1 MWENICCF
9 KSESFK
15 MALVKKWI
23 ALAYPGR
30 SCVTIE
36 MKGQISLVSCIR
48 VFVQMEI
55 ITTNG
60 ASKVN

>member
-1 MWENICCF
+1 
-9 KSESFK
+9 